1 MDTPLPEFKGR
12 TVHAFCNAHL
22 LRELVFLW
30 EERNQVWAKTMID
43 HLLAIKTAVD
53 TARQASPP

>member
-1 MDTPLPEFKGR
+1 LAQELKAPYLNYACD
-12 TVHAFCNAHL
+12 HAFCNSHL

-30 EERNQVWAKTMID
+30 EEQDQAWAKTMID

-53 TARQASPP
+53 TAR